1 MLVIERLKIIYF
13 LMFIF
18 DGYNLYMKG
27 MIDQAGS
34 RTISD
39 LSIDSIQVLFV
50 DFIQLKIR
58 SNECCLVKS
67 YRRSSNFPNM

>member
-58 SNECCLVKS
+58 SNECCLV
-67 YRRSSNFPNM
+67 